1 MKKYLYSMFQE
12 TGSLSVE
19 EILLHILI
27 ACLLGV
33 VIYTSYYFTHA
44 GGGIFKKIQCLSGNA
59 DRTDRNGYDG
69 YRQQHCIITRYGRCA
84 LYR

>member
-44 GGGIFKKIQCLSGNA
+44 GGYIQKNSMSLW
-59 DRTDRNGYDG
+59 
-69 YRQQHCIITRYGRCA
+69 
-84 LYR
+84 